1 MSYTISIYVITMSTH
16 IFNIF
21 NIFNILM
28 NFCKI
33 EFLLSILVYQQNKYN
48 NNDKSK

>member
-21 NIFNILM
+21 NFLM
-28 NFCKI
+28 NLSKI
-33 EFLLSILVYQQNKYN
+33 EIFIKYFSISTKQI
-48 NNDKSK
+48 